1 MTNESLDIRVAIGEA
16 NLDELE
22 EYAALIAKEIKRQR
36 SQIRKSQFGSFA
48 RTCEKFLNNL
58 SPEDRVAVIEFP
70 MMHCMECYQI
80 TSHDETL
87 ECTLNALIDYFKKAE

>member
-36 SQIRKSQFGSFA
+36 SQIRKSQFGSFV

-58 SPEDRVAVIEFP
+58 SDEDRGQCIELSL
-70 MMHCMECYQI
+70 HCCDRCNEFSVHY
-80 TSHDETL
+80 ETVEYVL
-87 ECTLNALIDYFKKAE
+87 NTLIEYFKKAE

>member
-58 SPEDRVAVIEFP
+58 SPEDRTTMIVFP
-70 MMHCMECYQI
+70 LMHCSECYEI
-80 TSHDETL
+80 INHDETL
-87 ECTLNALIDYFKKAE
+87 ECTLKALIDHFKKAE